1 MRCNMGNDLLAT
13 LMEMTEEEKMILE
26 QSSEIKKDLYT
37 NQTSFII
44 ESEKFLNPNEMIMLR
59 KHTRFIDF
67 PKHRHNY
74 IEINYVFHGELMQK
88 VGTENVHLKQG
99 ELLFLNQHIEHEIE
113 ACAKEDII
121 INFIIQPKFFDFIF
135 SYLSSTNLMSNFIIN
150 SLYNHTQNG
159 QYLYFAVTDVVVIQE
174 LIKKMMDEIME
185 PSLFSES
192 TLKLYMGLLMIELL
206 KHTDKLKQNELSTEH
221 HYMLVETMKYID
233 EHYQNASLY
242 ALAEQLNQPHYAVSK
257 QIKQATKYTF
267 KELLQEKRLTKAKE
281 FLERTEMPIIK
292 IIDEVGYDNMSY
304 FYRIFKSKYGKT
316 PKDYR
321 MELKGR

>member
-1 MRCNMGNDLLAT
+1 MRDDLLSV
-13 LMEMTEEEKMILE
+13 LMEVTDEEQMILE
-26 QSSEIKKDLYT
+26 QRSEIKRDLYT
-37 NQTSFII
+37 DQSTFII
-44 ESEKFLNPNEMIMLR
+44 ESEKFLNRNEMIMLR
-59 KHTRFIDF
+59 KHTRFIAF

-74 IEINYVFHGELMQK
+74 IEINYVLNGELKQK
-88 VGTENVHLKQG
+88 VGSENIHLKQG

-113 ACAKEDII
+113 ACAKDDII

-159 QYLYFAVTDVVVIQE
+159 QYLYFEVKDVSAIQE
-174 LIKKMMDEIME
+174 LIKKMMEEIME
-185 PSLFSES
+185 PTLFSES

-206 KHTDKLKQNELSTEH
+206 KHSDKLKQNELSSAH
-221 HYMLVETMKYID
+221 HYILVETMKYID
-233 EHYQNASLY
+233 EHFQAASLY
-242 ALAEQLNQPHYAVSK
+242 ELAERLNQPHYAVSK
-257 QIKQATKYTF
+257 QIKQATKFTF

-281 FLERTEMPIIK
+281 LLEKTNMPITK
-292 IIDEVGYDNMSY
+292 IIDEVGYDNVSY

-321 MELKGR
+321 VELKSR

>member
-1 MRCNMGNDLLAT
+1 MRDDLLAV
-13 LMEMTEEEKMILE
+13 LMEVTDEEQMILE
-26 QSSEIKKDLYT
+26 QRSEIKRDLYT
-37 NQTSFII
+37 DQSTFII
-44 ESEKFLNPNEMIMLR
+44 ESEKFLSRNEMIMLR
-59 KHTRFIDF
+59 KHTRFIAF

-74 IEINYVFHGELMQK
+74 IEINYVLNGELKQK
-88 VGTENVHLKQG
+88 VGTENIHLKQG

-113 ACAKEDII
+113 ACAKDDII

-159 QYLYFAVTDVVVIQE
+159 QYLYFEVKDVSAIQE
-174 LIKKMMDEIME
+174 LIKKMMEEIME
-185 PSLFSES
+185 PTLFSES

-206 KHTDKLKQNELSTEH
+206 KHTDKLKQNELSSAH
-221 HYMLVETMKYID
+221 HYILVEAMKYID
-233 EHYQNASLY
+233 EHYQAASLY
-242 ALAEQLNQPHYAVSK
+242 ELAERLNQPHYAVSK

-267 KELLQEKRLTKAKE
+267 KELLMEKRLTKAKE
-281 FLERTEMPIIK
+281 LLEKTDMPITK
-292 IIDEVGYDNMSY
+292 IIDEVGYDNVSY

-321 MELKGR
+321 VEVKSR